1 MYKRKS
7 SFKRHV
13 LNVVTD
19 VCCRLVIILGLRV
32 LAKTADKIGE
42 PVQVGEVQVGD
53 GGDQDAI
60 TPAVAKPTPAMASS
74 STIPAQAP
82 AKPVSSVQTS
92 STAPH
97 QQPLPKPSGRAGSIY
112 PIEGLSPYQNNWT
125 IKARVTQKSD
135 IKTWSNAR
143 GEGKLFNVTLMDDSG
158 EIRAT
163 AFNLVVDHLYPKLEE
178 GKVYY
183 VSKARVNL
191 AKKKF
196 SNVNNDYELSF
207 ERNTEV
213 EEVSFVLLSYNLFSG
228 VSLTC

>member
-1 MYKRKS
+1 MQME
-7 SFKRHV
+7 
-13 LNVVTD
+13 N
-19 VCCRLVIILGLRV
+19 
-32 LAKTADKIGE
+32 
-42 PVQVGEVQVGD
+42 
-53 GGDQDAI
+53 GGDQDVI
-60 TPAVAKPTPAMASS
+60 TPAVVKPTPAIA
-74 STIPAQAP
+74 TAP
-82 AKPVSSVQTS
+82 AP
-92 STAPH
+92 APAPL
-97 QQPLPKPSGRAGSIY
+97 QPSLPKPSGRAGSIY

-158 EIRAT
+158 EIRGT
-163 AFNLVVDHLYPKLEE
+163 AFNLVVDDLYPKLEE

-213 EEVSFVLLSYNLFSG
+213 EEVSLFY
-228 VSLTC
+228 

>member
-1 MYKRKS
+1 M
-7 SFKRHV
+7 
-13 LNVVTD
+13 
-19 VCCRLVIILGLRV
+19 
-32 LAKTADKIGE
+32 
-42 PVQVGEVQVGD
+42 QVGESGEQEI
-53 GGDQDAI
+53 I
-60 TPAVAKPTPAMASS
+60 TPAVVKPDAVQASS
-74 STIPAQAP
+74 STTPAQP
-82 AKPVSSVQTS
+82 PV
-92 STAPH
+92 P
-97 QQPLPKPSGRAGSIY
+97 PKPSGRAGSTY

-143 GEGKLFNVTLMDDSG
+143 GEGKLFNVTLMDDTG
-158 EIRAT
+158 EIRGT
-163 AFNLVVDHLYPKLEE
+163 AFNQVADELYPKLEE

-213 EEVSFVLLSYNLFSG
+213 EEVSLFYLFLG
-228 VSLTC
+228 VYLT